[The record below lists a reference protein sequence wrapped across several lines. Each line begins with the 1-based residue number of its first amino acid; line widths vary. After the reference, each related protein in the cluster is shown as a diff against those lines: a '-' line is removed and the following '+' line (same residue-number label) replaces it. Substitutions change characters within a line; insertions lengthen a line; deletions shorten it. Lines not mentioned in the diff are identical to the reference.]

1 MNKSPR
7 QTVKP
12 AQRQAHDT
20 EIGREKE
27 RDEIQIKERKREK
40 WRRREKEGRE
50 SIIIIINI
58 FL

>member
-27 RDEIQIKERKREK
+27 RKMEKERKRGE
-40 WRRREKEGRE
+40 REYYYH
-50 SIIIIINI
+50 N
-58 FL
+58 